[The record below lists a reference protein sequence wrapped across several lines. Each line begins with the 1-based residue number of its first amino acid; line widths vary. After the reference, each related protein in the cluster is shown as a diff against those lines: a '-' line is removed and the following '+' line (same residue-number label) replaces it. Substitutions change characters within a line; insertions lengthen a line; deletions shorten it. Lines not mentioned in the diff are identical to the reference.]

1 LEVFENGSAFIQKI
15 SSVGASLLAKA
26 SGQSIFAVADTP
38 LSRAGSL
45 PQVSCWVIE
54 FLNTALDFPVC
65 PPQVDPRLIS
75 SPSLKGLKMENSR
88 ATARPAVWL
97 MLVIVLVALNL
108 RPSMAAVGPLLS
120 AIRDDIPLSFSLA
133 SLLTMLPVMAMGLAM
148 FYGIA
153 ITRRLGE
160 HRTVLLSLLII
171 GLATLSRLFIDS
183 AAELIVSAVL
193 AGIGIALIQALMPA
207 LIKSRFPN
215 HMAVCMG
222 LYVTSIMG
230 GAALAAS
237 FAPMVMGVTGN
248 WRSGLAIWAVLASL
262 ALVFWWSQRRSLS
275 ATAATTTRKDSFYNN
290 SRAWLLAIFFGLGTA
305 SYTCVLAWLAPY
317 YVEKG
322 WSEQSAGLL
331 LGFLTAMEVISG
343 LVVPAIANRSRDR
356 RSVLTVLLGL
366 IIAGFCGLILSPQ
379 HLSFFWPCLLGL
391 GIGGLF
397 PMSLIVSLDHLDN
410 PQRAG
415 GLTAFVQGIGYMIAG
430 LSPLMAGIVR
440 DQLGSFEW
448 AWWSLTAVMVIM
460 LLMVRRFD
468 PRHYA
473 RHFG

>member
-1 LEVFENGSAFIQKI
+1 
-15 SSVGASLLAKA
+15 
-26 SGQSIFAVADTP
+26 
-38 LSRAGSL
+38 
-45 PQVSCWVIE
+45 
-54 FLNTALDFPVC
+54 
-65 PPQVDPRLIS
+65 
-75 SPSLKGLKMENSR
+75 MENVR

-97 MLVIVLVALNL
+97 MLGIILVALNL

-120 AIRDDIPLSFSLA
+120 AIRGDMALSFSLA
-133 SLLTMLPVMAMGLAM
+133 ALLTLLPVMAMGLAM
-148 FYGIA
+148 FFGMA
-153 ITRRLGE
+153 VSQRLGE
-160 HRTVLLSLLII
+160 QRTVLLSLLII
-171 GLATLSRLFIDS
+171 GGATLSRLFLDS
-183 AAELIVSAVL
+183 AGGLIASAVL

-207 LIKSRFPN
+207 LIKSRFPDN
-215 HMAVCMG
+215 VALCMG

-237 FAPMVMGVTGN
+237 FAPWVLMQTGN
-248 WRSGLAIWAVLASL
+248 WRAGLAVWAVLALL
-262 ALVFWWSQRRSLS
+262 AIPVWWATRTTSPDVTRSVI
-275 ATAATTTRKDSFYNN
+275 RKESFFTN

-322 WSEQSAGLL
+322 WSEQNAGLM

-356 RSVLTVLLGL
+356 RLVLGTLLGL
-366 IIAGFCGLILSPQ
+366 IIAGFLGLILSPQ
-379 HLSFFWPCLLGL
+379 HLSLLWPCLLGL

-397 PMSLIVSLDHLDN
+397 PMSLIVSLDHLDE

-415 GLTAFVQGIGYMIAG
+415 GLTAFVQGIGYLIAG
-430 LSPLMAGIVR
+430 LSPLMAGAVR

-448 AWWSLTAVMVIM
+448 AWWSLTAVMALM
-460 LLMVRRFD
+460 LLMVLRFT

-473 RHFG
+473 RHMG

>member
-1 LEVFENGSAFIQKI
+1 
-15 SSVGASLLAKA
+15 
-26 SGQSIFAVADTP
+26 
-38 LSRAGSL
+38 
-45 PQVSCWVIE
+45 
-54 FLNTALDFPVC
+54 
-65 PPQVDPRLIS
+65 
-75 SPSLKGLKMENSR
+75 MENVR

-97 MLVIVLVALNL
+97 MLGIILVALNL

-120 AIRDDIPLSFSLA
+120 AIRGDMALSFSLA
-133 SLLTMLPVMAMGLAM
+133 ALLTLLPVMAMGLAM
-148 FYGIA
+148 FFGMA
-153 ITRRLGE
+153 VSQRLGE
-160 HRTVLLSLLII
+160 QRTVLLSLLII
-171 GLATLSRLFIDS
+171 GGATLSRLFLDS
-183 AAELIVSAVL
+183 AGGLIASAVL

-207 LIKSRFPN
+207 LIKSRFPDN
-215 HMAVCMG
+215 VALCMG

-237 FAPMVMGVTGN
+237 FAPWVLMQTGN
-248 WRSGLAIWAVLASL
+248 WRAGLAVWAVLALL
-262 ALVFWWSQRRSLS
+262 AIPVWWATRITSPDVTRSVI
-275 ATAATTTRKDSFYNN
+275 RKESFFTN

-322 WSEQSAGLL
+322 WSEQNAGLM

-356 RSVLTVLLGL
+356 RLVLGTLLGL
-366 IIAGFCGLILSPQ
+366 IIAGFLGLILSPQ
-379 HLSFFWPCLLGL
+379 HLSLLWPCLLGL

-397 PMSLIVSLDHLDN
+397 PMSLIVSLDHLDE

-415 GLTAFVQGIGYMIAG
+415 GLTAFVQGIGYLIAG
-430 LSPLMAGIVR
+430 LSPLMAGAVR

-448 AWWSLTAVMVIM
+448 AWWSLTAVMALM
-460 LLMVRRFD
+460 LLMVLRFT

-473 RHFG
+473 RHMG

>member
-1 LEVFENGSAFIQKI
+1 
-15 SSVGASLLAKA
+15 
-26 SGQSIFAVADTP
+26 
-38 LSRAGSL
+38 
-45 PQVSCWVIE
+45 
-54 FLNTALDFPVC
+54 
-65 PPQVDPRLIS
+65 
-75 SPSLKGLKMENSR
+75 MENVR

-97 MLVIVLVALNL
+97 MLAIILVALNL

-120 AIRDDIPLSFSLA
+120 AIRGDIPLSFSVA

-148 FYGIA
+148 FFGLGISQ
-153 ITRRLGE
+153 RLGE
-160 HRTVLLSLLII
+160 QRTVLLSLLII
-171 GLATLSRLFIDS
+171 GLATLSRLFIES
-183 AAELIVSAVL
+183 AAELIASAVL

-207 LIKSRFPN
+207 LIKSRFADN
-215 HMAVCMG
+215 VALCMG

-230 GAALAAS
+230 GAAIAAS
-237 FAPMVMGVTGN
+237 FAPLVMVQTGS
-248 WRSGLAIWAVLASL
+248 WRSGLAIWAIL
-262 ALVFWWSQRRSLS
+262 ALLAFLFWWSQRGQLTS
-275 ATAATTTRKDSFYNN
+275 TAPAAASKDSFFTH

-305 SYTCVLAWLAPY
+305 SYTCVLAWIAPY

-322 WSEQSAGLL
+322 WSEQNAGLL

-356 RSVLTVLLGL
+356 RVILMALLTL

-379 HLSFFWPCLLGL
+379 QFSLLWPCLLGL

-415 GLTAFVQGIGYMIAG
+415 GLTAFVQGIGYLIAG
-430 LSPLMAGIVR
+430 LSPLLAGVIR
-440 DQLGSFEW
+440 DRLGSFEW
-448 AWWSLTAVMVIM
+448 AWWSLTAVMTVM
-460 LLMVRRFD
+460 LLMVWRFN

-473 RHFG
+473 RHFPALS

>member
-1 LEVFENGSAFIQKI
+1 
-15 SSVGASLLAKA
+15 
-26 SGQSIFAVADTP
+26 
-38 LSRAGSL
+38 
-45 PQVSCWVIE
+45 
-54 FLNTALDFPVC
+54 
-65 PPQVDPRLIS
+65 
-75 SPSLKGLKMENSR
+75 MENVR
-88 ATARPAVWL
+88 ITARPATWL
-97 MLVIVLVALNL
+97 MLGIVLVGLNL

-120 AIRDDIPLSFSLA
+120 AIRGDIALSFSVA

-148 FYGIA
+148 FFAMGISQ
-153 ITRRLGE
+153 RLGE
-160 HRTVLLSLLII
+160 QRTVLMSLAII
-171 GLATLSRLFIDS
+171 GLATVARLFVDS

-193 AGIGIALIQALMPA
+193 AGFGIALIQALMPA
-207 LIKSRFPN
+207 FIKSRFPDN
-215 HMAVCMG
+215 VALCMG

-230 GAALAAS
+230 GAAIAAS
-237 FAPMVMGVTGN
+237 FAPLVMSRTGS
-248 WRSGLAIWAVLASL
+248 WRVGLAIWAGL
-262 ALVFWWSQRRSLS
+262 ALLALLFWWAQRVNTPRGS
-275 ATAATTTRKDSFYNN
+275 APAVRKQSFFKH

-356 RSVLTVLLGL
+356 RVVLMALLGL
-366 IIAGFCGLILSPQ
+366 IIGGFCGLILSPQ
-379 HLSFFWPCLLGL
+379 YLSLLWPCLLGL

-415 GLTAFVQGIGYMIAG
+415 GLTAFVQGIGYLIAG
-430 LSPLMAGIVR
+430 LSPLMAGMIR

-448 AWWSLTAVMVIM
+448 AWWSLTAVMMIM
-460 LLMVRRFD
+460 LVMVWRFD

-473 RHFG
+473 RQFQ